1 MAFEEEWI
9 DSQGSIPQL
18 VSVAAAVV
26 GSVVGEVWAVAE
38 SVVVAVWIWEYWER
52 ASRDSVGLPMAS
64 PVSELSDARY
74 HCHHFAAV
82 VVVGMM
88 MGALVDWV
96 FVVVV
101 IVGVVLVDRTCP
113 TWDSHLGLWMEIGTK
128 QTQTQDKL

>member
-26 GSVVGEVWAVAE
+26 VGSVVGEVWAVAV
-38 SVVVAVWIWEYWER
+38 SVVVWIWEYWER
-52 ASRDSVGLPMAS
+52 ASRDSWGPPMAS
-64 PVSELSDARY
+64 PVSVLSDARS
-74 HCHHFAAV
+74 HCQHFAAV
-82 VVVGMM
+82 VVGMK

-96 FVVVV
+96 FVVVVV

-113 TWDSHLGLWMEIGTK
+113 TWDSHLG
-128 QTQTQDKL
+128 